1 MSAAN
6 PDTNDIESEYEA
18 LLSFM
23 YLSPVGIIRSD
34 LAGLVDMMNP
44 LAAQL
49 LMPRVKDG
57 GIENIF
63 DSLASVAPELRN
75 LVASFEG
82 ERGAVCE
89 NHRVFVTPAKDGAV
103 VLACSIIKVGANL
116 LMTVLTDISRQ
127 VAAER
132 RARQTESWLAGIY
145 TSVNDFAFF
154 TLDAEG
160 CIESWNPSVERLT
173 GFVESNVVGHTL
185 SRFYAGDEIALHRSP
200 EHIAL
205 TRDEGWHVEELWC
218 ETVTGRRYWGQVL
231 IAALRE
237 DEGDISGYSVVLR
250 DVTERKVTSDNLA
263 RLLTTDHL
271 TGVSSRAHFFEI
283 AESEVVRAERHGRA
297 LSVVMLDA
305 DYFKRINDTA
315 GHQAGDEVLKRIAGE
330 AKGLVRTS
338 DTVARLGGEEFILML
353 PSTTASE
360 AIAVAERL
368 RVAVER
374 ARIDTAVGQ
383 LKATVSLGVASLSE
397 ANPTLQSL
405 LAAADRAL
413 YDAKRAGRNCVRV
426 EVAEQTDTVCSMCP
440 DGNAVQ
446 NVTAARRRGNR

>member
-1 MSAAN
+1 MVN
-6 PDTNDIESEYEA
+6 PDTNDLESEYEA

-34 LAGLVDMMNP
+34 LAGFVDMLNP

-49 LMPRVKDG
+49 LMPLVKDG
-57 GIENIF
+57 DIENIF

-75 LVASFEG
+75 LVGSFEG

-89 NHRVFVTPAKDGAV
+89 NHRVFVTPARDGAV

-154 TLDAEG
+154 SLDAEG
-160 CIESWNPSVERLT
+160 RIESWNPSVERLT
-173 GFVESNVVGHTL
+173 GFGETDVVGHTL
-185 SRFYAGDEIALHRSP
+185 SRFYARDEIVMHRSP

-205 TRDEGWHVEELWC
+205 TRDEGWHVEEFWC
-218 ETVTGRRYWGQVL
+218 DTKTGRRYWGQVL
-231 IAALRE
+231 IAVLRE
-237 DEGDISGYSVVLR
+237 EGDDISGYSVVLR
-250 DVTERKVTSDNLA
+250 DVTERKVSSDNLA

-283 AESEVVRAERHGRA
+283 AETEVARAERHGRA

-330 AKGLVRTS
+330 AKGLLRTS

-353 PSTTASE
+353 PSTTTSE
-360 AIAVAERL
+360 AVAVAERL

-374 ARIDTAVGQ
+374 ARIDTAVGT
-383 LKATVSLGVASLSE
+383 LKATVSLGVATLST

-413 YDAKRAGRNCVRV
+413 YDAKRAGRNCVRG
-426 EVAEQTDTVCSMCP
+426 EMLNSTDVSCSPCEEGSM
-440 DGNAVQ
+440 GQ
-446 NVTAARRRGNR
+446 N

>member
-1 MSAAN
+1 MNAVN
-6 PDTNDIESEYEA
+6 PDTNDLESEYEA

-34 LAGLVDMMNP
+34 QAGLVDMMNP

-49 LMPRVKDG
+49 LMPLVKG
-57 GIENIF
+57 GAIENVF

-75 LVASFEG
+75 LAASFEG

-89 NHRVFVTPAKDGAV
+89 NHRVFVTPAKEGAV
-103 VLACSIIKVGANL
+103 VLACSIIKVGENL

-154 TLDAEG
+154 SLDAQG
-160 CIESWNPSVERLT
+160 RIESWNPSVERLT
-173 GFVESNVVGHTL
+173 GFGETDVVGHTL
-185 SRFYAGDEIALHRSP
+185 SCFYARDEHVSHRSP

-205 TRDEGWHVEELWC
+205 TRDEGWHVEEFWC
-218 ETVTGRRYWGQVL
+218 ETRSGRRYWGQVL
-231 IAALRE
+231 VAVLRE
-237 DEGDISGYSVVLR
+237 EEGEITGYSVVLR
-250 DVTERKVTSDNLA
+250 DVTERKVSSDNLA

-271 TGVSSRAHFFEI
+271 TGVSSRAHFFEV
-283 AESEVVRAERHGRA
+283 AESEVARAERHGRA

-330 AKGLVRTS
+330 AKGPLRTS

-353 PSTTASE
+353 PSATAGE
-360 AIAVAERL
+360 ALVVAERL
-368 RVAVER
+368 RVTVER
-374 ARIDTAVGQ
+374 ARIETAVGQ
-383 LKATVSLGVASLSE
+383 LKATISLGVATLSP
-397 ANPTLQSL
+397 ANPTLQGL

-413 YDAKRAGRNCVRV
+413 YEAKRAGRNCVRG
-426 EVAEQTDTVCSMCP
+426 EVLEPAGEACSACEEANTP
-440 DGNAVQ
+440 GE
-446 NVTAARRRGNR
+446 

>member
-1 MSAAN
+1 MSA
-6 PDTNDIESEYEA
+6 PDTGTDDLESEYEA

-23 YLSPVGIIRSD
+23 YLSPVGIVRSD
-34 LAGLVDMMNP
+34 KSGAVDMMNP
-44 LAAQL
+44 LAVQL
-49 LMPRVKDG
+49 LMPLVKDG
-57 GIENIF
+57 SIENIF

-75 LVASFEG
+75 LVASFEA

-89 NHRVFVTPAKDGAV
+89 NHRVFVTPAREGAV

-154 TLDAEG
+154 SLDAEG
-160 CIESWNPSVERLT
+160 RIESWNPSVERLT
-173 GFVESNVVGHTL
+173 GFVESTVVGHTL
-185 SRFYAGDEIALHRSP
+185 SRFYARDEIALHRSP

-218 ETVTGRRYWGQVL
+218 ETSTGRRYWGQILV
-231 IAALRE
+231 AVLRE

-283 AESEVVRAERHGRA
+283 AASEVARAERHGRA
-297 LSVVMLDA
+297 LSVIMLDA

-353 PSTTASE
+353 PSTTTAE
-360 AIAVAERL
+360 AMAVAERL
-368 RVAVER
+368 RVAIER

-383 LKATVSLGVASLSE
+383 LKATISLGVATLSH
-397 ANPTLQSL
+397 ANPTLQGL

-413 YDAKRAGRNCVRV
+413 YDAKRAGRNCVRGEILV
-426 EVAEQTDTVCSMCP
+426 PMDVACSAC
-440 DGNAVQ
+440 DEGNASQ
-446 NVTAARRRGNR
+446 N

>member
-1 MSAAN
+1 LSAPN
-6 PDTNDIESEYEA
+6 TEPNDLESEYEA

-23 YLSPVGIIRSD
+23 YLSPVGIVRSD
-34 LAGLVDMMNP
+34 KSGVVDMMNP

-49 LMPRVKDG
+49 LMPLVKG
-57 GIENIF
+57 GSIENIF

-75 LVASFEG
+75 LVASFEA

-89 NHRVFVTPAKDGAV
+89 NRRIFVTPARDGAV
-103 VLACSIIKVGANL
+103 VLACSIIQVGANL

-160 CIESWNPSVERLT
+160 CIESWNPLVEQLT
-173 GFVESNVVGHTL
+173 GFAETDVVGRTL
-185 SRFYAGDEIALHRSP
+185 SRFYAHDENISHRP
-200 EHIAL
+200 REHIAL
-205 TRDEGWHVEELWC
+205 TRDEGWHVEECWC
-218 ETVTGRRYWGQVL
+218 ETRTGRRYWGQILV
-231 IAALRE
+231 AALRE
-237 DEGDISGYSVVLR
+237 EEGDISGYSVVLR

-283 AESEVVRAERHGRA
+283 AGSEVARAQRHSRP

-330 AKGLVRTS
+330 AKGLLRPS
-338 DTVARLGGEEFILML
+338 DIVARLGGEEFILML
-353 PSTTASE
+353 PSTTTGE
-360 AIAVAERL
+360 AMAIAERL

-383 LKATVSLGVASLSE
+383 LKTTVSLGVASLSH
-397 ANPTLQSL
+397 ANPTFEGL

-413 YDAKRAGRNCVRV
+413 YDAKRAGRNCVRGAI
-426 EVAEQTDTVCSMCP
+426 AESTQQGFSTCEE
-440 DGNAVQ
+440 GNVSQ
-446 NVTAARRRGNR
+446 N

>member
-1 MSAAN
+1 LNAVN
-6 PDTNDIESEYEA
+6 PDTNDLESEYEA

-34 LAGLVDMMNP
+34 QAGLVDMMNP

-49 LMPRVKDG
+49 LMPLVKGG

-75 LVASFEG
+75 LAASFKG

-89 NHRVFVTPAKDGAV
+89 NHRVFVTPAKEGAV
-103 VLACSIIKVGANL
+103 VLACSIIKVGENL

-154 TLDAEG
+154 SLDAQG
-160 CIESWNPSVERLT
+160 RIESWNPSVERLT
-173 GFVESNVVGHTL
+173 GFGETDVVGHTL
-185 SRFYAGDEIALHRSP
+185 SCFYARDEHVSHRSP

-205 TRDEGWHVEELWC
+205 TRDEGWHVEEFWC
-218 ETVTGRRYWGQVL
+218 ETRGGRRYWGQVL
-231 IAALRE
+231 VAVLRE
-237 DEGDISGYSVVLR
+237 EEGEIAGYSVVLR
-250 DVTERKVTSDNLA
+250 DVTERKVSSDNLA

-271 TGVSSRAHFFEI
+271 TGVSSRAHFFEV
-283 AESEVVRAERHGRA
+283 AESEVARAERHGRA

-330 AKGLVRTS
+330 AKGLLRTS

-353 PSTTASE
+353 PSTTAGE
-360 AIAVAERL
+360 ALVVAERL

-374 ARIDTAVGQ
+374 ARIETAVGQ
-383 LKATVSLGVASLSE
+383 LKATISLGVATLSP
-397 ANPTLQSL
+397 ANPTLQGL

-413 YDAKRAGRNCVRV
+413 YDAKRAGRNCVRS
-426 EVAEQTDTVCSMCP
+426 EVLEPAGEACSACEEANTP
-440 DGNAVQ
+440 GD
-446 NVTAARRRGNR
+446 

>member
-1 MSAAN
+1 MN
-6 PDTNDIESEYEA
+6 PDTNDLESEYEA

-34 LAGLVDMMNP
+34 QAGLVDMMNP

-49 LMPRVKDG
+49 LMPLVKG
-57 GIENIF
+57 GAIENVF

-75 LVASFEG
+75 LAASFEG

-89 NHRVFVTPAKDGAV
+89 NHRVFVTPAKEGAV
-103 VLACSIIKVGANL
+103 VLACSIIKVGENL

-154 TLDAEG
+154 SLDAQG
-160 CIESWNPSVERLT
+160 RIESWNPSVERLT
-173 GFVESNVVGHTL
+173 GFGETDVVGHTL
-185 SRFYAGDEIALHRSP
+185 SCFYARDEHVSHRSP

-205 TRDEGWHVEELWC
+205 TRDEGWHVEEFWC
-218 ETVTGRRYWGQVL
+218 ETRSGRRYWGQVL
-231 IAALRE
+231 VAVLRE
-237 DEGDISGYSVVLR
+237 EEGEITGYSVVLR
-250 DVTERKVTSDNLA
+250 DVTERKVSSDNLA

-271 TGVSSRAHFFEI
+271 TGVSSRAHFFEV
-283 AESEVVRAERHGRA
+283 AESEVARAERHGRA

-330 AKGLVRTS
+330 AKGLLRTS

-353 PSTTASE
+353 PSTTTGE
-360 AIAVAERL
+360 ALVVAERL
-368 RVAVER
+368 RVTVER
-374 ARIDTAVGQ
+374 ARIETAVGQ
-383 LKATVSLGVASLSE
+383 LKATISLGVATLSP
-397 ANPTLQSL
+397 ANPTLQGL

-413 YDAKRAGRNCVRV
+413 YEAKRAGRNCVRG
-426 EVAEQTDTVCSMCP
+426 EVLEPAGEACSACEEANTP
-440 DGNAVQ
+440 GE
-446 NVTAARRRGNR
+446 

>member
-1 MSAAN
+1 MN
-6 PDTNDIESEYEA
+6 PDTNDLESEYEA

-34 LAGLVDMMNP
+34 LAGFVDMLNP

-49 LMPRVKDG
+49 LMPLVKDG

-75 LVASFEG
+75 LVGSFEG

-89 NHRVFVTPAKDGAV
+89 NHRVFVTPARDGAV

-154 TLDAEG
+154 SLDAEG
-160 CIESWNPSVERLT
+160 RIESWNPSVERLT
-173 GFVESNVVGHTL
+173 GFGETDVIGHTL
-185 SRFYAGDEIALHRSP
+185 SRFYARDEIVLHRSP

-205 TRDEGWHVEELWC
+205 TREEGWHVEEFWC
-218 ETVTGRRYWGQVL
+218 DTRTGRRYWGQVL
-231 IAALRE
+231 IAVLRE
-237 DEGDISGYSVVLR
+237 EGDDISGYSVVLR
-250 DVTERKVTSDNLA
+250 DVTERKVSSDNLA

-283 AESEVVRAERHGRA
+283 AEAEVARAERHGRA

-330 AKGLVRTS
+330 AKGLLRTS

-353 PSTTASE
+353 PSTTTGE
-360 AIAVAERL
+360 AVAVAERL

-374 ARIDTAVGQ
+374 ARIDTAVGT
-383 LKATVSLGVASLSE
+383 LKATVSLGVATLST

-413 YDAKRAGRNCVRV
+413 YDAKRAGRNCVRG
-426 EVAEQTDTVCSMCP
+426 EILNSTDVSCSPCEEGSM
-440 DGNAVQ
+440 GQ
-446 NVTAARRRGNR
+446 N

>member
-1 MSAAN
+1 MSAAK
-6 PDTNDIESEYEA
+6 PDTNDIEAEYEA

-34 LAGLVDMMNP
+34 LEGLVDMMNP

-49 LMPRVKDG
+49 LMPLVKDG
-57 GIENIF
+57 GIGNIF

-75 LVASFEG
+75 LVGSFG
-82 ERGAVCE
+82 DERGAVCE
-89 NHRVFVTPAKDGAV
+89 NYRLFVAPAKDAAV
-103 VLACSIIKVGANL
+103 VLACSIIKVGADL
-116 LMTVLTDISRQ
+116 LMTVLTDVSRQ

-160 CIESWNPSVERLT
+160 RIESWNPSVRRLT

-185 SRFYAGDEIALHRSP
+185 SCFYARDEIALHRSP

-231 IAALRE
+231 IAVLRE
-237 DEGDISGYSVVLR
+237 DEDKVTGYSVVLR
-250 DVTERKVTSDNLA
+250 DVTERKITSDNLA
-263 RLLTTDHL
+263 RMLTTDHL

-330 AKGLVRTS
+330 AKKVLRTS

-353 PSTTASE
+353 PSTTARE
-360 AIAVAERL
+360 AIMVADRL

-383 LKATVSLGVASLSE
+383 LKATVSLGVASLSQ

-426 EVAEQTDTVCSMCP
+426 EVAEQTGTAFSVCTDANP
-440 DGNAVQ
+440 IR
-446 NVTAARRRGNR
+446 T

>member
-1 MSAAN
+1 MN
-6 PDTNDIESEYEA
+6 PDTNDLESEYEA

-34 LAGLVDMMNP
+34 LAGFVDMLNP

-49 LMPRVKDG
+49 LMPLVKDG

-75 LVASFEG
+75 LVGSFEG

-89 NHRVFVTPAKDGAV
+89 NHRVFVTPARDGAV

-154 TLDAEG
+154 SLDAEG
-160 CIESWNPSVERLT
+160 RIESWNPSVERLT
-173 GFVESNVVGHTL
+173 GFGETDVVGHTL
-185 SRFYAGDEIALHRSP
+185 SRFYARDEIVMHRSP

-205 TRDEGWHVEELWC
+205 TRDEGWHVEEFWC
-218 ETVTGRRYWGQVL
+218 DTKTGRRYWGQVL
-231 IAALRE
+231 VAVLRE
-237 DEGDISGYSVVLR
+237 EGDDISGYSVVLR
-250 DVTERKVTSDNLA
+250 DVTERKVSSDNLA

-283 AESEVVRAERHGRA
+283 AEAEVARAERHGRA

-330 AKGLVRTS
+330 AKGLLRTS

-353 PSTTASE
+353 PSTTTSE
-360 AIAVAERL
+360 AMAVAERL

-374 ARIDTAVGQ
+374 ARIDTAVGT
-383 LKATVSLGVASLSE
+383 LKATVSLGVATVST

-413 YDAKRAGRNCVRV
+413 YDAKRAGRNCVRGEMLNSMDV
-426 EVAEQTDTVCSMCP
+426 SCSPCEEGSM
-440 DGNAVQ
+440 GQ
-446 NVTAARRRGNR
+446 N